1 MPATCVPCYVLCGQA
16 GLSKHGHP
24 VFLHFCPL
32 NQNLACVRTSTKCQG
47 SDEQLT
53 SSRSRTA
60 IQLR

>member
-1 MPATCVPCYVLCGQA
+1 MPATCVPCYVLCGQT

-32 NQNLACVRTSTKCQG
+32 NQNLACVREVPRDG